1 MPDAG
6 WYRWDGDDL
15 VLQLTVRPKAS
26 RDEFAGAQG
35 SRYRVRIT
43 APPVDGRA
51 NAHLVRFLARA
62 FGVSRSAI
70 TLEAGETSR
79 EKRVRI
85 RAPACL
91 PVDGLA
97 PPGTA

>member
-1 MPDAG
+1 MHDGA

-15 VLQLTVRPKAS
+15 VLRLRVQPRAR
-26 RDEFAGAQG
+26 RDELAGPRE
-35 SRYRVRIT
+35 SSYRVRIT

-51 NAHLVRFLARA
+51 NAHLVGFLARV
-62 FGVSRSAI
+62 FGVARSAI

-85 RAPACL
+85 RAPAL
-91 PVDGLA
+91 TPIEGLQ
-97 PPGTA
+97 PPRR